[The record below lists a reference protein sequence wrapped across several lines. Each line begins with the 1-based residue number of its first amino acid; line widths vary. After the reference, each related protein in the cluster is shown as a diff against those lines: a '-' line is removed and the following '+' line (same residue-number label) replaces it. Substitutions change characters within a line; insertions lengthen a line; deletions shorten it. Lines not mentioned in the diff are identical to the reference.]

1 MIESV
6 NNELIK
12 KYAKLQQK
20 KYRMQ
25 EGLFIVEGE
34 HLVDEACKRGIVVD
48 IFATYEY
55 PGAKLVSDNV
65 MKKLSGLDS
74 PARVLAVCKMLSE
87 REIKG
92 NILALDGIQDPGN
105 LGTIIRSAVAF
116 GVDTIVASSDTVDL
130 YNQKTIRA
138 SEGMLFQIN
147 YLKRDL
153 YTFLSDVHDT
163 YKIYTT
169 DVVDGCNIKE
179 ITCLNPYV
187 IVMGNEG
194 NGVSEMVASLADER
208 FHIPMSDKCESLNV
222 AIATAIIL
230 YQFFN

>member
-34 HLVDEACKRGIVVD
+34 HLVDEACKREIVVD

-55 PGAKLVSDNV
+55 PEAKLVSDNV

-74 PARVLAVCKMLSE
+74 PAHVLAVCKMLSE

-130 YNQKTIRA
+130 HSLPNPKCHISCFLHMATKQYCAVVLFSHEQK
-138 SEGMLFQIN
+138 LY
-147 YLKRDL
+147 YL
-153 YTFLSDVHDT
+153 
-163 YKIYTT
+163 
-169 DVVDGCNIKE
+169 
-179 ITCLNPYV
+179 
-187 IVMGNEG
+187 
-194 NGVSEMVASLADER
+194 
-208 FHIPMSDKCESLNV
+208 
-222 AIATAIIL
+222 
-230 YQFFN
+230 